1 VSEWLLFNTN
11 MSKLSL
17 SLARALS
24 LSRTCSLSLYF
35 LILCVNKVFVDFNNF
50 KKYDKNLVIFS
61 KWKPTM
67 PNCTIQI
74 IFSGTTKDVTN
85 CLIFYYWNDWFG
97 LWYVKPLSTLRPLYN
112 GVSFVGGGVP
122 GEDHRPVASHW
133 QTSSHNVVSS
143 TPHYERGSNSQ
154 LWLHS
159 PTTKR
164 IYISLITCFRIL
176 LINS

>member
-17 SLARALS
+17 SLALSLALACTLS
-24 LSRTCSLSLYF
+24 LSRACSLSLY
-35 LILCVNKVFVDFNNF
+35 FNNF
-50 KKYDKNLVIFS
+50 KKYDKNLLFFS

-97 LWYVKPLSTLRPLYN
+97 LWYVKPLSTLCQLCNGSQFCWWGSTRRRP
-112 GVSFVGGGVP
+112 
-122 GEDHRPVASHW
+122 
-133 QTSSHNVVSS
+133 
-143 TPHYERGSNSQ
+143 
-154 LWLHS
+154 
-159 PTTKR
+159 PTCRKPLTNF
-164 IYISLITCFRIL
+164 IT
-176 LINS
+176 